1 MNAPRTPVW
10 KSIAATLE
18 GDIASGHYAPGDKL
32 PTEAAL
38 AARFG
43 VNRHTV
49 RRALADMGER
59 GILRSRRG
67 AGVFV
72 EAPPTDYPIGRRVR
86 FHQNIRAAGRMP
98 EKTVLRV
105 ETRPCDAAEAQ
116 ALELPPGAPVLV
128 YEGLSLAGRAPIAQF
143 RSIFPETRVPGLRKT
158 LEEVSSVTEA
168 LRRNGIPDYVR
179 AETRVTAVRADAT
192 QALHLRLREGDPLIR
207 TTSVNREPGGPPIEY
222 GITWF
227 AGDRVT
233 LTVTH
238 D

>member
-1 MNAPRTPVW
+1 
-10 KSIAATLE
+10 
-18 GDIASGHYAPGDKL
+18 
-32 PTEAAL
+32 
-38 AARFG
+38 
-43 VNRHTV
+43 
-49 RRALADMGER
+49 
-59 GILRSRRG
+59 
-67 AGVFV
+67 
-72 EAPPTDYPIGRRVR
+72 
-86 FHQNIRAAGRMP
+86 MP
-98 EKTVLRV
+98 EKTVLRL

-116 ALELPPGAPVLV
+116 ALDLPPGAPVVV

-143 RSIFPETRVPGLRKT
+143 RSIFPESRVPGLSKT
-158 LEEVSSVTEA
+158 LEEVASVTEA
-168 LRRNGIPDYVR
+168 LRRHGIPDYIR